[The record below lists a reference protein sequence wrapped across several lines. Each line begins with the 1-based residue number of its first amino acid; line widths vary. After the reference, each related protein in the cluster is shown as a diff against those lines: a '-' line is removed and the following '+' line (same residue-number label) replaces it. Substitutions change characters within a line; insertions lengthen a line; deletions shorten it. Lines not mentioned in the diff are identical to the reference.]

1 MMNEPSYIV
10 ILVTTSNA
18 AEAEKIASTLVAQR
32 EAACVNIVSGISSR
46 FWWEGKIDSAEEA
59 LLIIKTR
66 KSLLNEVVR
75 AVKGIHSYKVPE
87 IIALPILGGNQDYLD
102 WIDSETRE

>member
-1 MMNEPSYIV
+1 MMNEPSYIIV
-10 ILVTTSNA
+10 LVTTSNA
-18 AEAEKIASTLVAQR
+18 AEAEKIASALVAQR
-32 EAACVNIVSGISSR
+32 KAACVNIVSGISSR

-75 AVKGIHSYKVPE
+75 AVKEIHSYKVPE

-102 WIDSETRE
+102 WIENEATG

>member
-10 ILVTTSNA
+10 VLVTTSNA
-18 AEAEKIASTLVAQR
+18 AEAEKIASALVAQR
-32 EAACVNIVSGISSR
+32 KAACVNTVSGISSR

-66 KSLLNEVVR
+66 KSLLSEVVR
-75 AVKGIHSYKVPE
+75 AVKEIHSYKVPE